1 MNFHIVHIDMNNS
14 IAMIYKAVARAGLA
28 AWRRSPSGSCI
39 VNLVASPGVVFL
51 WFAVFFQRDR
61 IAGEAFADFC
71 FRKGAEG
78 LAGAAPR
85 VHTEQGK
92 L

>member
-28 AWRRSPSGSCI
+28 AWRRSPSGACI
-39 VNLVASPGVVFL
+39 VNLAASSGFVFL
-51 WFAVFFQRDR
+51 WFAVFQRDR

-78 LAGAAPR
+78 LAGAAQR
-85 VHTEQGK
+85 VHTEQGE